1 MLDTYKYKGLRRD
14 LVALLK
20 EKGISHPEI
29 LDAFMEVPRH
39 GFVDSALA
47 DQAYENVALPIPD
60 QQTISQP
67 YTVAFQTL
75 LLQPKARMKILEIG
89 TGSGYQ
95 AAILCALGCR
105 VFTVEYIAKLHRLA
119 KGRLEDLGYKPTMM
133 CGDGSKGWPK
143 YQPYEGILVT
153 AASPA
158 VPVVLQEQLA
168 IGGRLVMPV
177 GTEKSQ
183 NMVVITRKSNKE
195 YERETLKKF
204 RFVPLRGKY
213 GFQEEE
219 K

>member
-14 LVALLK
+14 LVAQLK
-20 EKGISHPEI
+20 EKGITHQEI
-29 LDAFMEVPRH
+29 LEAFMQVPRH

-47 DQAYENVALPIPD
+47 DQAYEDVALPIPE

-75 LLQPKARMKILEIG
+75 LLQPKSRMKILEIG

-95 AAILCALGCR
+95 SAILCALGCR
-105 VFTVEYIAKLHRLA
+105 VFTVEFIAKLHRLA
-119 KGRLEDLGYKPTMM
+119 KSRLEDLGFEPKMM

-158 VPVVLQEQLA
+158 VPRVLQEQLVV
-168 IGGRLVMPV
+168 GGRLVMPV
-177 GTEKSQ
+177 GTETSQ
-183 NMVVITRKSNKE
+183 NMVVITRKSKTE

-213 GFQEEE
+213 GFTEEG

>member
-1 MLDTYKYKGLRRD
+1 MLDTYKYKGLRKA
-14 LVALLK
+14 LVAHLQ
-20 EKGISHPEI
+20 ERGISHQEI
-29 LDAFMEVPRH
+29 LDAFLDVPRH

-47 DQAYENVALPIPD
+47 DQAYEDVALPIPE

-75 LLQPKARMKILEIG
+75 LLQPKPRMKILEIG

-95 AAILCALGCR
+95 TAILCALGCR
-105 VFTVEYIAKLHRLA
+105 VFTVEYIAKLHRTA
-119 KGRLEDLGYKPTMM
+119 KARLEDLGYEPKML

-153 AASPA
+153 AAGPS
-158 VPVVLQEQLA
+158 VPLALQEQLE

-177 GTEKSQ
+177 GSEKSQ
-183 NMVVITRKSNKE
+183 HMVVVTRKSRSE
-195 YERETLKKF
+195 YERETLQKF

-213 GFQEEE
+213 GFEEPE
-219 K
+219 S